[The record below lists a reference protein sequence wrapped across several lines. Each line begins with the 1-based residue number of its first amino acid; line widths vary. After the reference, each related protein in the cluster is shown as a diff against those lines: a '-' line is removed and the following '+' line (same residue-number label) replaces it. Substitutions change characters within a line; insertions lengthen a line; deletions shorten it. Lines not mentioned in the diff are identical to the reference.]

1 MKQRYKRQNRGVQL
15 LWLPLI
21 AALTLGTVSMAAA
34 ETTLERIRAS
44 GKVKV
49 GIANINPYG
58 YVDGEGR
65 VTGQSAELLR
75 AFFAEQNVEVT
86 PVVTEFGALIGG
98 LRAGHF
104 DIVSTGMLIQ
114 HDRCGVVA
122 FGNPEYRSDN
132 AFAVKQGNP
141 LGLTSYQS
149 VMESPVARFGMISG
163 SGEIALAANA
173 FRQIVLM
180 LLLPQQ
186 SQLTMP
192 LPVPPIR
199 RLNTQASPNN
209 PKPSLA
215 RPQPAMVQWRFVR
228 MTRICAKHGIAGS
241 RKIWP
246 TEPSPKLQ
254 NLLVSALKLSLRPV

>member
-21 AALTLGTVSMAAA
+21 AALTLGTASMAAA

-114 HDRCGVVA
+114 QTG
-122 FGNPEYRSDN
+122 
-132 AFAVKQGNP
+132 AVSLLSAILSTGRI
-141 LGLTSYQS
+141 T
-149 VMESPVARFGMISG
+149 
-163 SGEIALAANA
+163 
-173 FRQIVLM
+173 
-180 LLLPQQ
+180 LLP
-186 SQLTMP
+186 LNKAT
-192 LPVPPIR
+192 
-199 RLNTQASPNN
+199 RLD
-209 PKPSLA
+209 
-215 RPQPAMVQWRFVR
+215 
-228 MTRICAKHGIAGS
+228 
-241 RKIWP
+241 
-246 TEPSPKLQ
+246 
-254 NLLVSALKLSLRPV
+254 